1 MNIKQKAIEHL
12 SSLFKESL
20 IEARAEKFLEAI
32 VTTPLKESDRVEVE
46 KSLRDAGFHVAML
59 GVSGVEKGYRIWGY
73 LFQNENELTDYLNN
87 AHKGHKELGAQME
100 LFTFKEQSPG
110 STFWLSQGVE
120 LRKQMQNY
128 LLKKLGPSYLEV
140 KTPQLLKK
148 SLWEQS
154 GHLAAFAE
162 NMFFVDDEHGLKP
175 MNCPCH
181 MLIFKEKIR
190 SYKDLP
196 YRIYEYGEVFRNE
209 ASGALN
215 GLLRVRNMTI
225 DDGHIFCTID
235 QIKDEVEAFMQII
248 KNVYSEFGFNK
259 VSVYL
264 STRPEN
270 YQGDS
275 EVWNKSE
282 SMLRELQLEEKPGE
296 GAFYGPKVEFHLEDS
311 LGRMWQCGT
320 IQLDFIL
327 PERMGLKYTASSGE
341 QQTPVVLHRAIFGTL
356 ERFTAIL
363 LESYQGWLPAFIA
376 PTQLMIIPAQSDLYE
391 EAVKIQ
397 DDLPGIRV
405 IIGDASIGKSLH
417 RAQQL
422 RVPFAWIVGKK
433 ELEAKSITVKCM
445 QNNEQSTVLYQ
456 DAKSALYKNCS

>member
-1 MNIKQKAIEHL
+1 
-12 SSLFKESL
+12 
-20 IEARAEKFLEAI
+20 
-32 VTTPLKESDRVEVE
+32 
-46 KSLRDAGFHVAML
+46 
-59 GVSGVEKGYRIWGY
+59 
-73 LFQNENELTDYLNN
+73 LTDYLNN

-327 PERMGLKYTASSGE
+327 PERMGLKYTASSG
-341 QQTPVVLHRAIFGTL
+341 
-356 ERFTAIL
+356 
-363 LESYQGWLPAFIA
+363 
-376 PTQLMIIPAQSDLYE
+376 
-391 EAVKIQ
+391 
-397 DDLPGIRV
+397 
-405 IIGDASIGKSLH
+405 
-417 RAQQL
+417 
-422 RVPFAWIVGKK
+422 
-433 ELEAKSITVKCM
+433 
-445 QNNEQSTVLYQ
+445 
-456 DAKSALYKNCS
+456 